1 MKRLSLY
8 LALACCSL
16 GMAVAQEGPA
26 PKSQAE
32 LDALLA
38 IQNAPSPDAKIA
50 AGQKLLQDFAETDFK
65 AFANQQMMLAAQELN
80 DYERLLVFGEET
92 LRHDPA
98 EVGALLT
105 MANVIPM
112 RTQEFD
118 LDKEEKLNRA
128 EDYAQQA
135 LKVIPNKP
143 NPNPEQIPDEQWLLV
158 KKDFMADA
166 HKSLGLVELKRGNN
180 AAAVTHFKQSL
191 DVAAQQDPASFYF
204 MAEALHKSGKKAE
217 ALAAINSSISG
228 GGLPM
233 GDGSNAADELKKR
246 IEAAN

>member
-1 MKRLSLY
+1 MKRLTLWI
-8 LALACCSL
+8 ALACCTL
-16 GMAVAQEGPA
+16 GLASAQEGPT

-38 IQNAPSPDAKIA
+38 IQNAADPEAKIA
-50 AGQKLLQDFAETDFK
+50 AGQKLLKEFSETEFK
-65 AFANQQMMLAAQELN
+65 AFANQQMMLAAQQLN

-92 LRHDPA
+92 LKHDPT

-105 MANVIPM
+105 LANVIPM

-118 LDKEEKLNRA
+118 LDKEEKLNKA
-128 EDYAQQA
+128 EDYAKQA
-135 LKVIPNKP
+135 LKVIPTKA
-143 NPNPEQIPDEQWLLV
+143 NPNPGQIPDEQWLLV

-166 HKSLGLVELKRGNN
+166 HKSLGLIEFKRGNN
-180 AAAVTHFKQSL
+180 DAAVNEFKQSI

-204 MAEALHKSGKKAE
+204 MAEALLKSGKKDE
-217 ALAAINSSISG
+217 ALTAINSSIAG

-233 GDGSNAADELKKR
+233 ADGSNAAEDLKKR
-246 IEAAN
+246 IEAGK